1 MNILYLFAMMAFVVT
16 AMGWADI
23 GQLSE
28 TIIFQAISLE
38 KDNPVRTE
46 NKALLVFKRWKNNLM
61 VANVLGTPRTKN
73 PEIIINYNDSVSV
86 SFLIKY

>member
-1 MNILYLFAMMAFVVT
+1 MMNILYLFAMMAFVVT

-46 NKALLVFKRWKNNLM
+46 DKALLVFKR
-61 VANVLGTPRTKN
+61 
-73 PEIIINYNDSVSV
+73 
-86 SFLIKY
+86 